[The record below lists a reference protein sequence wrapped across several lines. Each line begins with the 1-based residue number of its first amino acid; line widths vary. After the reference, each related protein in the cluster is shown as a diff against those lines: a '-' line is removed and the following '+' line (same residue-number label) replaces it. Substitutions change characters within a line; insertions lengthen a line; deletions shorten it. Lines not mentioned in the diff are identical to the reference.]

1 MTLAYI
7 YAPNKDNPAFF
18 EDLFYNLSDFNC
30 DDIVIVGDFNLVL
43 DVEKDKRGGLSKT
56 IKIA

>member
-1 MTLAYI
+1 MTLANV

-18 EDLFYNLSDFNC
+18 EDLFNHVSDFSC
-30 DDIVIVGDFNLVL
+30 HDIVIVGDFNLAL
-43 DVEKDKRGGLSKT
+43 DLEKDTRGGLSKT

>member
-1 MTLAYI
+1 MTLANI

-18 EDLFYNLSDFNC
+18 DLFYHLSEFNC
-30 DDIVIVGDFNLVL
+30 HDIVIVGDFNLVL
-43 DVEKDKRGGLSKT
+43 DLEKDKRGGVSKT

>member
-1 MTLAYI
+1 MTLANI

-18 EDLFYNLSDFNC
+18 DLFYHLSEFNGH
-30 DDIVIVGDFNLVL
+30 DIVIVGDFNLVL
-43 DVEKDKRGGLSKT
+43 DLEKDKRGGVSKT